1 MISGFHLVSYFSNSG
16 SVTISLY
23 PAMWIKS
30 IGNSIVYVS
39 DAYLKFAKP
48 YAGRIIFDEFQSSCI
63 KSTSVFI

>member
-23 PAMWIKS
+23 QAMWIKS

-48 YAGRIIFDEFQSSCI
+48 YAVRKILDEFLSSCI